1 MGRDGS
7 LRLGF
12 ERRGPTTV
20 LTERRFT
27 LPLQALEPMDLDG
40 TGVATLMLLNP
51 TGGLLGGD
59 RLDTVVTVGA
69 GGRVC
74 LTTPAATRVYRT
86 AAAPAMQRLRAT
98 VGAGAALEYLP
109 DHLIPSPGARL
120 EQSTEI
126 VLADDATAI
135 LLDAWAVGR
144 AARGE
149 AWRFGALDIATVVSD
164 PRGPLLV
171 ERVRLD
177 AGDARRGWPRGSGGA
192 EGMAYMATLAALSP
206 SARDWGALVDDLRA
220 ALAATGGE
228 LRHGVTALA
237 RGGVLARLLA
247 PTAPALQGSVER
259 LWALCRGRLLGLPPL
274 DLRKL

>member
-7 LRLGF
+7 LHLGF
-12 ERRGPTTV
+12 ERRGPGTV

-59 RLDTVVTVGA
+59 RLDTVVSVGPGA
-69 GGRVC
+69 HVC

-86 AAAPAMQRLRAT
+86 AGAPAMQRLRAT

-109 DHLIPSPGARL
+109 GHLIPSPGARL

-126 VLADDATAI
+126 VLADEATAI

-144 AARGE
+144 VSRGE
-149 AWRFGALDIATVVSD
+149 AWGFGALDIATVVSD
-164 PRGPLLV
+164 PCGPLLV

-177 AGDARRGWPRGSGGA
+177 AGDARRGWPGGLGGA
-192 EGMAYMATLAALSP
+192 EGMAYVATLAALSR
-206 SARDWGALVDDLRA
+206 SARDWGALVNDLRA
-220 ALAATGGE
+220 ALAAPGGE
-228 LRHGVTALA
+228 FRHGVTPLA

-247 PTAPALQGSVER
+247 PTAPALQGCVER
-259 LWALCRGRLLGLPPL
+259 LWALCRQRLLGLPPL

>member
-1 MGRDGS
+1 MGRDGR

-27 LPLQALEPMDLDG
+27 LPLQALEPVDLDG
-40 TGVATLMLLNP
+40 AGVATLMLLNP

-74 LTTPAATRVYRT
+74 LTTPAATRVYRS
-86 AAAPAMQRLRAT
+86 AMAPAIQRFTAT
-98 VGAGAALEYLP
+98 VGPGAALEYVP

-120 EQSTEI
+120 EQTTEI
-126 VLADDATAI
+126 ILAGDATAI
-135 LLDAWAVGR
+135 VLDAWAVGR

-149 AWRFGALDIATVVSD
+149 AWRFDALDIATVVSD
-164 PRGPLLV
+164 ASGPLLI
-171 ERVRLD
+171 ERARLD
-177 AGDARRGWPRGSGGA
+177 ADALLRGWPGGLGAA
-192 EGMAYMATLAALSP
+192 EGMAYVATLAALAP
-206 SARDWGALVDDLRA
+206 AREDWGLLVDDLRA
-220 ALAATGGE
+220 ALAQSGPE

-237 RGGVLARLLA
+237 RGGLLARLLA
-247 PTAPALQGSVER
+247 PSAPTLHACVGR
-259 LWALCRGRLLGLPPL
+259 LWAICRGRLLG
-274 DLRKL
+274 

>member
-1 MGRDGS
+1 MGRDGR

-27 LPLQALEPMDLDG
+27 LPLQALEPVDLDG
-40 TGVATLMLLNP
+40 AGVATLMLLNP

-74 LTTPAATRVYRT
+74 LTTPAATRVYRS
-86 AAAPAMQRLRAT
+86 AMAPAVQRFTAT
-98 VGAGAALEYLP
+98 VGPGAALEYVP

-120 EQSTEI
+120 EQTTEI
-126 VLADDATAI
+126 ILAGDATAI
-135 LLDAWAVGR
+135 VLDAWAVGR

-149 AWRFGALDIATVVSD
+149 AWRFDALDIATVVSD
-164 PRGPLLV
+164 ASGPLLI
-171 ERVRLD
+171 ERARLD
-177 AGDARRGWPRGSGGA
+177 ADALLRGWPGGLGAA
-192 EGMAYMATLAALSP
+192 EGMAYVATLAALAP
-206 SARDWGALVDDLRA
+206 AREDWGLLVDDLRA
-220 ALAATGGE
+220 TLAQSGPE

-237 RGGVLARLLA
+237 RGGLLARLLA
-247 PTAPALQGSVER
+247 PSAPTLHACVGR
-259 LWALCRGRLLGLPPL
+259 LWAICRGRLLGLPPL